1 MYIYAHTASS
11 TNVMPRARYGIQ
23 ISGTKRSS
31 IIRLA
36 PVRFNFKRLVEVRRL
51 QQAEKCLI
59 PKAAVKRVTREI
71 MATLKHDIRIKSNAV
86 EAIQVAAEDDL
97 HKLFQQTDMLAA
109 HAGRKTIK
117 KADMDMATKLEAVR
131 RG

>member
-1 MYIYAHTASS
+1 
-11 TNVMPRARYGIQ
+11 MPRYGIQ
-23 ISGTKRSS
+23 ISGTKRSRMV
-31 IIRLA
+31 RLA
-36 PVRFNFKRLVEVRRL
+36 PARLNFKRLVEVRRL

-59 PKAAVKRVTREI
+59 PKAAVERVTREI

-86 EAIQVAAEDDL
+86 EAIQVAAEDYL
-97 HKLFQQTDMLAA
+97 HKLFQQADMLAT